1 MVFPPG
7 ITSATVSIGI
17 TRDSACE
24 CDEVFVGM
32 LRAPDGDDVSV
43 GTNDTATITI
53 KDDDGEI
60 VQNRH
65 RT

>member
-1 MVFPPG
+1 MSKGPYVVVFPPG

-32 LRAPDGDDVSV
+32 LRAPDG
-43 GTNDTATITI
+43 
-53 KDDDGEI
+53 E
-60 VQNRH
+60 
-65 RT
+65 